1 MLAGDREGEGCRYD
15 KGGRDGL
22 PIEVNEHLWFPL
34 YKWRLGVE
42 RVPRGPSTSLDP
54 SPLHC
59 SHPQQPQHEFSPW
72 HQPASLRGRKAPPG
86 SALTGLFRIHHCPKT
101 HRPCKVLVSSP
112 PLAAQS
118 TRRLWPQRF
127 SLMLWIC
134 PNRSPTVSINRTY
147 CGLSAPHLPEQV

>member
-1 MLAGDREGEGCRYD
+1 MSTCGFLCINGDLELRGSHGA
-15 KGGRDGL
+15 
-22 PIEVNEHLWFPL
+22 
-34 YKWRLGVE
+34 
-42 RVPRGPSTSLDP
+42 PRPPWTLVPSTARILK
-54 SPLHC
+54 
-59 SHPQQPQHEFSPW
+59 QPQHEFSPW

-134 PNRSPTVSINRTY
+134 PNRSPTLSINRTY
-147 CGLSAPHLPEQV
+147 CGLSAPHLPEQM